1 MLARLRWSVV
11 FLALGAAPLA
21 AQAPRITSSGD
32 PSVKSDTIYRLAV
45 DAADYPGDDFVY
57 LLDDGVLRFESDGRG
72 TRTYR
77 QIVQILTREGAERW
91 GEQTFNYTAGLEK
104 LAVNW
109 IKVVKPDGTVIAD
122 KPTHEQESLAPVA
135 LEAPIYSDSK
145 VRRVSIGGVAP
156 GTLLDFS
163 WSVERLK
170 PVLPGDFYTG
180 WRVTTG
186 RLVRRSRLV
195 VDVPEVLTPRIKELN
210 WHDARPVR
218 TGGGRR
224 VYTWAKAEVQPIES
238 EPFAGTPNSVY
249 VGISIAGK
257 VGWGDIA
264 RWYAQLSK
272 DRYALTPELESK
284 VKELVAGAKTR
295 DDSLRAIHRWVAQDF
310 RYVSLS
316 LGLGGY
322 QPRTPASVLDTKYGD
337 CKDKATLFIAL
348 ARRLGFQAFPVL
360 LSSDGGVERT
370 LPSISQ
376 FDHMIA
382 AVARP
387 DASGGA
393 QRYTFVDLTSDL
405 TPWGELPPAEQGEFA
420 LVVHPD
426 GRGEE
431 VTLPLD
437 SVSANR
443 ADFQLV
449 GALSGDGVFTGRYTE
464 IRRGIQQYAL
474 RTGFTRDYTAD
485 EKRQIARALAN
496 NVFQGATGDSL
507 QAFNGRDLKATPRVS
522 VWISGGRAAQ
532 SAGNQMI
539 LTLPLYNFAQP
550 SVVADLESR
559 TIRRFPIDVGAVA
572 GPQENVSELRL
583 RLPDGWRAHLPDRV
597 TARSEFGDY
606 TAEYRQEGQELV
618 VVRTMIGRD
627 GLEPPEKIAA
637 LVSWLRAVAK
647 DDVKYIVLERTT

>member
-1 MLARLRWSVV
+1 
-11 FLALGAAPLA
+11 
-21 AQAPRITSSGD
+21 
-32 PSVKSDTIYRLAV
+32 VKPDSIYRLAV
-45 DAADYPGDDFVY
+45 DPAEYSGDDFVY

-77 QIVQILTREGAERW
+77 QIIQILTREGAERW
-91 GEQTFNYTAGLEK
+91 GEQTFGYTAGTEK
-104 LAVNW
+104 LTVNW

-163 WSVERLK
+163 WSIERLK

-195 VDVPEVLTPRIKELN
+195 VDVPAALTPRIKELN
-210 WHDARPVR
+210 WHGPRPEQ
-218 TGGGRR
+218 TSGGRH
-224 VYTWAKAEVQPIES
+224 VFTWAKSEVQPIES
-238 EPFAGTPNSVY
+238 EPFAATPNSVY
-249 VGISIAGK
+249 VGISIAGRI
-257 VGWGDIA
+257 GWGDITK
-264 RWYAQLSK
+264 WYAQLSK
-272 DRYALTPELESK
+272 DRYTLTPELETK
-284 VKELVAGAKTR
+284 LQELVAGAKTR

-360 LSSDGGVERT
+360 LSANGGVERT

-382 AVARP
+382 AVAKP
-387 DASGGA
+387 AAQGVSGASA
-393 QRYTFVDLTSDL
+393 YTFVDLTSEL
-405 TPWGELPPAEQGEFA
+405 TPFGELPPAEQGEFA

-426 GRGEE
+426 GKGEE
-431 VTLPLD
+431 VTLPAD
-437 SVSANR
+437 SVGANR
-443 ADFQLV
+443 ADFTLV
-449 GALSGDGVFTGRYTE
+449 GALSADGIFTGRYTE
-464 IRRGIQQYAL
+464 IRRGTQQYAL
-474 RTGFTRDYTAD
+474 RTSFTRDFSDD
-485 EKRQIARALAN
+485 EQRQIARAIAG
-496 NVFQGATGDSL
+496 NVIQGATGDSL
-507 QAFNGRDLKATPRVS
+507 QIFNGRDLKATPRVS

-532 SAGNQMI
+532 RAGNQMI

-550 SVVADLESR
+550 SVVSDLESR

-572 GPQENVSELRL
+572 GPLENVTELRL
-583 RLPDGWRAHLPDRV
+583 RLPDGWRANLPDSV
-597 TARSEFGDY
+597 AAKSEFGDY
-606 TAEYRQEGQELV
+606 RAVYRQDAQELV
-618 VVRTMIGRD
+618 ITRTMVGRE
-627 GLEPPEKIAA
+627 GVEPPEKITA
-637 LVSWLRAVAK
+637 LIAWLRAVAK
-647 DDVKYIVLERTT
+647 DDVKYIVLERTS